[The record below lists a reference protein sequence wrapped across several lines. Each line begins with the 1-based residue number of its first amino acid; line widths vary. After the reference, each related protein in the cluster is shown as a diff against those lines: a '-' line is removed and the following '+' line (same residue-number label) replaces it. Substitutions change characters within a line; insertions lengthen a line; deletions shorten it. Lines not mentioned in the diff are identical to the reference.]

1 MVTCNFL
8 AREAE
13 GGTDLCGDQW
23 WDPRGGHGVVT
34 GQGQE
39 PAVRLGDLCGSHLTQ
54 DVL

>member
-34 GQGQE
+34 GQGQVE
-39 PAVRLGDLCGSHLTQ
+39 Y
-54 DVL
+54 